1 MRLDEVAA
9 AIVAEVSPEEAEYFP
24 AIAQAVRRD
33 PARAFGPGRD
43 EPLAFGLAEA
53 VALLTPIVL
62 GALSA
67 AATNTLTTFV
77 ETAAKGTSKRVRGFL
92 RRKRAP
98 EIAPPETVLDLTPEQ
113 VKEVT
118 QAVERIAVSIGVE
131 ETVALR
137 LRQALFGHLSG
148 ER

>member
-1 MRLDEVAA
+1 MAA
-9 AIVAEVSPEEAEYFP
+9 AIVAEASPEEAEYFP
-24 AIAQAVRRD
+24 AVAQAVRRD

-77 ETAAKGTSKRVRGFL
+77 ETATKGTSRRVRGLF
-92 RRKRAP
+92 RRKRKL

-113 VKEVT
+113 VKEVVRVT
-118 QAVERIAVSIGVE
+118 EQIAVTIGVDE
-131 ETVALR
+131 AVALR